1 MVAFL
6 AGAVRCGQ
14 ETQRCQEAVPWSP
27 QVPRCR
33 AEQSPQPPGHFMDTR
48 LALPSC
54 TGHLR
59 CKKSLEFVGVTR
71 SGAAR
76 QLGGDRQTAACRS
89 LCVQWKWN
97 IGSKHHIPPSP
108 GHGCGKSSPGTQPGE
123 GARWPLLFLWI
134 TGTHIIDYGSTE
146 DQGQLKTGD
155 WRESVQ
161 AAVTNL
167 PKGGYTS

>member
-1 MVAFL
+1 MPGG
-6 AGAVRCGQ
+6 GALVSSG
-14 ETQRCQEAVPWSP
+14 ASVP
-27 QVPRCR
+27 CR
-33 AEQSPQPPGHFMDTR
+33 AIPPTPRSFHGHSLGTAQ
-48 LALPSC
+48 LHWTPEVQKI
-54 TGHLR
+54 TGICWRH
-59 CKKSLEFVGVTR
+59 SVWGGE
-71 SGAAR
+71 AAR
-76 QLGGDRQTAACRS
+76 RQTAACRS